1 MKTLAWNYRGL
12 GNRRAV
18 QELVDIVQAQDPM
31 IMFLSETWSSKEH
44 MKWVR
49 DRILFYGCFTVP
61 SNDRGG
67 GLALLWK
74 KEVDVWVDSF
84 SNYHIDSIVHGGS
97 ENAWRLIGFYREP
110 DTNHRSEGWNMLR
123 ILSSKSKLPWCRLGD
138 FNELLEVGDKRGR
151 APRAHSL
158 MQNFREVLD
167 HCGFVD
173 LGFSGLEFT
182 WHGRRKG
189 EWIWERLDRGVAIY

>member
-1 MKTLAWNYRGL
+1 
-12 GNRRAV
+12 
-18 QELVDIVQAQDPM
+18 
-31 IMFLSETWSSKEH
+31 

-97 ENAWRLIGFYREP
+97 ENA
-110 DTNHRSEGWNMLR
+110 
-123 ILSSKSKLPWCRLGD
+123 
-138 FNELLEVGDKRGR
+138 
-151 APRAHSL
+151 
-158 MQNFREVLD
+158 
-167 HCGFVD
+167 
-173 LGFSGLEFT
+173 
-182 WHGRRKG
+182 
-189 EWIWERLDRGVAIY
+189 